1 MAAGLLE
8 QMSKHMENFK
18 PVFWKQSMQL
28 LMTEKLGKAQGFC
41 LGLREE
47 GPPGKGTCTFQGQGP
62 KNGPGERGMMGS
74 WCWGQR

>member
-1 MAAGLLE
+1 MAAGFLE

-28 LMTEKLGKAQGFC
+28 LMTEKLGKAHGFC

-47 GPPGKGTCTFQGQGP
+47 GPPGKRICTF
-62 KNGPGERGMMGS
+62 
-74 WCWGQR
+74 